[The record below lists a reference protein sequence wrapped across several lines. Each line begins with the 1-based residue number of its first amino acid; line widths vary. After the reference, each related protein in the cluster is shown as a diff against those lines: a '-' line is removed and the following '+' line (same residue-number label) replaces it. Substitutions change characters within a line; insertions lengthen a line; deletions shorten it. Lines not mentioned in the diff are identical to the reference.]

1 VCLGLRGMRMKFA
14 SGIVLSLGLLTA
26 VAHAESF
33 ATLSH
38 IQGEVLVNTGKGFAA
53 VESMG
58 QVPLKRGDKVLVRE
72 QGVASLSFPDCAVT
86 FDKPTVFTVT
96 DKAPCTAALPA
107 QALVVTPT
115 SNDSV
120 AGEAQVVGMALS
132 AAIVVGAGI
141 VLVDGLT
148 DNDDPASPN

>member
-1 VCLGLRGMRMKFA
+1 MKFV

-26 VAHAESF
+26 VAHAESV

-53 VESMG
+53 VQAMS

-86 FDKPTVFTVT
+86 FDKPTVFTVS
-96 DKAPCTAALPA
+96 DQAPCTSALPG

-115 SNDSV
+115 ATSDEELAN
-120 AGEAQVVGMALS
+120 EARVVGMVLS
-132 AAIVVGAGI
+132 AGLVIGAGV
-141 VLVDGLT
+141 VLVEGLS
-148 DNDDPASPN
+148 DDDDDDPASIN

>member
-1 VCLGLRGMRMKFA
+1 MKFA

-26 VAHAESF
+26 VAQAESI

-53 VESMG
+53 VQSMG
-58 QVPLKRGDKVLVRE
+58 QVPLKRGDKILVRE
-72 QGVASLSFPDCAVT
+72 QGVASVSFPECAVT

-96 DKAPCTAALPA
+96 DKALCNGALPG

-115 SNDSV
+115 ATDDAALAS
-120 AGEAQVVGMALS
+120 EAQVVGLALS
-132 AAIVVGAGI
+132 AAIVIGAGV

-148 DNDDPASPN
+148 EDDPASGNGQPPAAN